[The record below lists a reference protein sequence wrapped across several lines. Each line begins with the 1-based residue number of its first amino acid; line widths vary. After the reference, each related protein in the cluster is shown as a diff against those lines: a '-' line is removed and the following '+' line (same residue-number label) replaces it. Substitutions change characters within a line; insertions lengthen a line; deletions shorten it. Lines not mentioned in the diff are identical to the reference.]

1 MAGIRGK
8 AAALV
13 EASGFLERVREL
25 LQAAPAVHAD
35 ETPARAA
42 GGTRYV
48 HLACTAYLTLMHT
61 GDRSAG
67 AIEAGGVLPGYTGI
81 IVRDGYAGY
90 EHLTGA
96 LHAWCGA
103 HYLDI
108 VVMPI
113 PGGPVQA
120 GGGDRVRD
128 IGIITGLRG
137 TRGAGREAGSGPG
150 RRRAAWSGRVLAA

>member
-8 AAALV
+8 AADLV
-13 EASGFLERVREL
+13 EASGFPDRVREL
-25 LQAAPAVHAD
+25 LKAAPAVHAD

-61 GDRSAG
+61 GDRSSD
-67 AIEAGGVLPGYTGI
+67 AIDAGGVLPGYCGV

-90 EHLTGA
+90 GHLTDA

-103 HYLDI
+103 HYADTA
-108 VVMPI
+108 VMPI
-113 PGGPVQA
+113 
-120 GGGDRVRD
+120 
-128 IGIITGLRG
+128 
-137 TRGAGREAGSGPG
+137 
-150 RRRAAWSGRVLAA
+150 RRRPPLVMGVRGVRISA